1 MEGVRVIAHTI
12 AQLNST
18 KRIPNPERW
27 MPLITDEGKTKIGE
41 PDEKELQAIKDRI
54 AAAKKRGELLRVKQA

>member
-1 MEGVRVIAHTI
+1 
-12 AQLNST
+12 
-18 KRIPNPERW
+18 